1 MGRGCNPATSRRFP
15 PSIRGCRFAPDP
27 AAPPTHDPVPR
38 LTDRFARFPAYP
50 LAHVPQ
56 RKRELLQ
63 QGVDVIDLGAGDAD
77 LAPPPAAVAALQR
90 AAETP
95 SLGRYGF
102 GLGHVPFRE
111 AISAWMQR
119 RFGTRFDP
127 ITEVVPLLGSK
138 EGLAHVA
145 FAYLGT
151 GDVALIPE
159 PAYQAYLGG
168 TLLSDATPHVY
179 PLRPRTNFLVEL
191 EELPADVASRTRVVY
206 LNYPN
211 NPTTAIAPRD
221 YLERVVRFCRERDIL
236 LVYDNAYS
244 ELAFDGY
251 VPPSIF
257 EIDGA
262 RDVAIEFHSLSKT
275 YNMTG
280 WRCGWAVAKPE
291 IAAPLA
297 KVKTFLDTGTY
308 MGIQAA
314 GVAAIESWSEFLP
327 GNLAIFRERRDAAV
341 AAFRG
346 AGFTVESPAATMY
359 LWIPLPDG
367 VPSKLFADRL
377 MEEEGVIVLP
387 GSGFGAGGEG
397 FFRISFIVPPARLAE
412 AATRA
417 GRILVN
423 VGAPV

>member
-1 MGRGCNPATSRRFP
+1 MPSFSHRF
-15 PSIRGCRFAPDP
+15 GQ
-27 AAPPTHDPVPR
+27 
-38 LTDRFARFPAYP
+38 LPAYP
-50 LAHVPQ
+50 LAHIPQ

-77 LAPPPAAVAALQR
+77 LAPPDAAVEALQR
-90 AAETP
+90 AAATP
-95 SLGRYGF
+95 SMGRYGF
-102 GLGHVPFRE
+102 GMGHVPFRE
-111 AISAWMQR
+111 AIAGWMQS
-119 RFGTRFDP
+119 RFGVSFDP
-127 ITEVVPLLGSK
+127 IAEVVPLIGSK
-138 EGLAHVA
+138 EGLAHIA
-145 FAYLGT
+145 FAYVGA
-151 GDVALIPE
+151 GDVAVLPE

-179 PLRPRTNFLVEL
+179 PLRPRTNFLLEL
-191 EELPADVASRTRVVY
+191 DELPADVVARTRVVY

-221 YLERVVRFCRERDIL
+221 YLVRVVDFCRRHDVL

-257 EIDGA
+257 EVDGA
-262 RDVAIEFHSLSKT
+262 REVAIEFHSLSKT

-291 IAAPLA
+291 IAGALA
-297 KVKTFLDTGTY
+297 KVKTFVDTGTY

-314 GVAAIESWSEFLP
+314 GVAAIESWRDFVP
-327 GNLAIFRERRDAAV
+327 GNVAIFRERRDAAV

-346 AGFTVESPAATMY
+346 AGFEVTSPAATMY

-367 VPSKLFADRL
+367 VASKAFADRL
-377 MEEEGVIVLP
+377 MNEAGVIVLP

-417 GRILVN
+417 GRVLAQMRADAVRA
-423 VGAPV
+423 G